1 MFDAMLADAAFDS
14 NRRLRV
20 LEERSQDLDH
30 PIMIGYDESRY
41 LKCRIVQ
48 VL

>member
-1 MFDAMLADAAFDS
+1 VLADAAFDS
-14 NRRLRV
+14 NRRLR
-20 LEERSQDLDH
+20 LLDERAQAPDH
-30 PIMIGYDESRY
+30 PIVVGYDESRY